1 MLVEGCPE
9 LKAEAQ
15 VLCGHTPPGG
25 RAAHNLLCKCD
36 TFARD
41 RDAVTTILG
50 WASLGQ
56 SG

>member
-1 MLVEGCPE
+1 MLVEGRPE

-15 VLCGHTPPGG
+15 VLCGHAPPGE
-25 RAAHNLLCKCD
+25 RAHNFLCKCD
-36 TFARD
+36 TFVRD